1 MKKFFTMLLLLSLV
15 SSLSACNYKAI
26 DDALHDKVNETADK
40 LQNSESVPSGMD
52 VIEDSST
59 GTTAYIPS
67 DATKDK
73 IEIKGIGE
81 SFPSRIP
88 YLDGV
93 EYTLK
98 GYTYYESFV
107 DSGIPHEELS
117 ISDDEYYDD
126 VLSRCGFYLIDMS
139 VSYNGSEEYPEEL
152 GDYPIYCDL
161 IPAETDREESVN
173 NASADELLQDGSG
186 YAENVYQSAHPS
198 LDDPETARRY
208 WYLPAL
214 EPGETMEFQ
223 IGILC
228 TKNYV
233 RDHCIY
239 LCVGKDDLVEY
250 PTVQY
255 FALSEQEGNS

>member
-1 MKKFFTMLLLLSLV
+1 MLLLLSLV

-173 NASADELLQDGSG
+173 NASADELLQDL
-186 YAENVYQSAHPS
+186 S
-198 LDDPETARRY
+198 L
-208 WYLPAL
+208 
-214 EPGETMEFQ
+214 
-223 IGILC
+223 IHI
-228 TKNYV
+228 
-233 RDHCIY
+233 
-239 LCVGKDDLVEY
+239 
-250 PTVQY
+250 
-255 FALSEQEGNS
+255 

>member
-1 MKKFFTMLLLLSLV
+1 MKKIFTMLLLLSLV

-40 LQNSESVPSGMD
+40 LKNSESVPSGMD

-198 LDDPETARRY
+198 LDDPETALSLDHKSRR
-208 WYLPAL
+208 
-214 EPGETMEFQ
+214 Q
-223 IGILC
+223 QRI
-228 TKNYV
+228 V
-233 RDHCIY
+233 
-239 LCVGKDDLVEY
+239 
-250 PTVQY
+250 
-255 FALSEQEGNS
+255 

>member
-1 MKKFFTMLLLLSLV
+1 MKNFFIMLLLFSLV
-15 SSLSACNYKAI
+15 FSLSACNYKAI
-26 DDALHDKVNETADK
+26 DDALHDKVNEMAEK
-40 LQNSESVPSGMD
+40 LQNNESVPSGMD

-73 IEIKGIGE
+73 IEIKDIGE

-98 GYTYYESFV
+98 GYTYYESFA
-107 DSGIPHEELS
+107 DSGISREELS

-126 VLSRCGFYLIDMS
+126 VISRCGFYLIDMS
-139 VSYNGSEEYPEEL
+139 VNYNGSGEYPEEF

-161 IPAETDREESVN
+161 IPAETDRDESVN
-173 NASADELLQDGSG
+173 NASADELLQDGSD
-186 YAENVYQSAHPS
+186 YAENVYQSAHPP
-198 LDDPETARRY
+198 LDDPKTARRY

-214 EPGETMEFQ
+214 ESGETIEFQ
-223 IGILC
+223 IAFCAPKTTCEITAFTCASVKTIL
-228 TKNYV
+228 
-233 RDHCIY
+233 
-239 LCVGKDDLVEY
+239 
-250 PTVQY
+250 
-255 FALSEQEGNS
+255 